1 MAHLKKKKKKTTET
15 NSEKNQM
22 KAQLDSFEN
31 NQLKDAQRTNGRC
44 GEC

>member
-1 MAHLKKKKKKTTET
+1 MFNRKSQGTHERGKAWPIKKKKKTTET

-31 NQLKDAQRTNGRC
+31 N
-44 GEC
+44 

>member
-1 MAHLKKKKKKTTET
+1 MAHLKKKKTTET

-31 NQLKDAQRTNGRC
+31 N
-44 GEC
+44 